1 MGKYLV
7 IILFLVCSCMDKN
20 KNSHSDKVGEGVNLP
35 LTEDVDQILDA
46 LVERYSTV
54 SRSMLQYEPDKTLV
68 ELKKFSVEACPYY
81 EFDIQKFYSSPSLA
95 QILECLSLPQDKACL
110 LGKRTDGTTFLLM
123 TIKEGG
129 VWKME
134 SMIED
139 WEKVVSW
146 LPGKLLNAD
155 TKDYKMFTLYA
166 MTYFLFYRDGE
177 PVYCDLTGK
186 EYTPD
191 KACEELVN
199 EVNRM
204 NLYQEKG
211 KEMKSKTDT
220 AVSYTHL
227 TLPTT

>member
-1 MGKYLV
+1 MSKYLV

-35 LTEDVDQILDA
+35 LTEDVNQILDA

-68 ELKKFSVEACPYY
+68 ELKKCSVEVCPYY
-81 EFDIQKFYSSPSLA
+81 EFDVQKFYAAPSPA

-110 LGKRTDGTTFLLM
+110 LGKRTDGTTFLLI

-177 PVYCDLTGK
+177 LIYCDLTGK

-204 NLYQEKG
+204 NLYQEKV

-220 AVSYTHL
+220 DL
-227 TLPTT
+227 KL

>member
-1 MGKYLV
+1 M
-7 IILFLVCSCMDKN
+7 
-20 KNSHSDKVGEGVNLP
+20 NLP

-220 AVSYTHL
+220 DL
-227 TLPTT
+227 KL

>member
-1 MGKYLV
+1 MSKYLV

-35 LTEDVDQILDA
+35 LTEDVNQILDA

-68 ELKKFSVEACPYY
+68 ELKKCSVEVCPYY
-81 EFDIQKFYSSPSLA
+81 EFDVQKFYAAPSPA

-123 TIKEGG
+123 TMKEGD

-204 NLYQEKG
+204 NLYQEKV

-220 AVSYTHL
+220 DL
-227 TLPTT
+227 KL

>member
-1 MGKYLV
+1 MSKYLV

-35 LTEDVDQILDA
+35 LTEDVNQILDA

-68 ELKKFSVEACPYY
+68 ELKKCSVEVCPYY
-81 EFDIQKFYSSPSLA
+81 EFDVQKFYAAPSPA

-110 LGKRTDGTTFLLM
+110 LGKRTDGTTFLLI

-204 NLYQEKG
+204 NLYQEKV

-220 AVSYTHL
+220 DL
-227 TLPTT
+227 KL

>member
-1 MGKYLV
+1 MSKYLV

-20 KNSHSDKVGEGVNLP
+20 KNSHSDKVDEGVNLP
-35 LTEDVDQILDA
+35 LTEDVNQILDA

-68 ELKKFSVEACPYY
+68 ELKKCSVEVCPYY
-81 EFDIQKFYSSPSLA
+81 EFDVQKFYAAPSPA

-110 LGKRTDGTTFLLM
+110 LGKRTDGTTFLLL

-155 TKDYKMFTLYA
+155 TKEYKIFTLYA

-177 PVYCDLTGK
+177 PIYCDLTGK

-204 NLYQEKG
+204 NLYQEKV

-220 AVSYTHL
+220 DL
-227 TLPTT
+227 KL

>member
-220 AVSYTHL
+220 DL
-227 TLPTT
+227 KL

>member
-1 MGKYLV
+1 MSKYLV

-35 LTEDVDQILDA
+35 LTEDVNQILDA

-68 ELKKFSVEACPYY
+68 ELKKCSVEVCPYY
-81 EFDIQKFYSSPSLA
+81 EFDVQKFYAAPSPA

-177 PVYCDLTGK
+177 PIYCDLTGK

-204 NLYQEKG
+204 NLYQEKV

-220 AVSYTHL
+220 DL
-227 TLPTT
+227 KL

>member
-1 MGKYLV
+1 MSKYLV

-20 KNSHSDKVGEGVNLP
+20 KNSHSDV
-35 LTEDVDQILDA
+35 
-46 LVERYSTV
+46 
-54 SRSMLQYEPDKTLV
+54 
-68 ELKKFSVEACPYY
+68 
-81 EFDIQKFYSSPSLA
+81 QKFYAAPSPA

-177 PVYCDLTGK
+177 TIYWDLTGK

-204 NLYQEKG
+204 NLYQEKIE
-211 KEMKSKTDT
+211 EMKSKTDT
-220 AVSYTHL
+220 DL
-227 TLPTT
+227 KL

>member
-1 MGKYLV
+1 MSKYLV

-20 KNSHSDKVGEGVNLP
+20 KNSHSDKVGEGMNLP

-68 ELKKFSVEACPYY
+68 ELKKCSVEKCPYY
-81 EFDIQKFYSSPSLA
+81 EFDVQKFYSSPSPA
-95 QILECLSLPQDKACL
+95 KILECLSLPQDKACL

-123 TIKEGG
+123 TIKEGS

-155 TKDYKMFTLYA
+155 TEEYKMFTLYA
-166 MTYFLFYRDGE
+166 MTYFLFCRDGG

-204 NLYQEKG
+204 NLYQEKVE
-211 KEMKSKTDT
+211 KMKFKTD
-220 AVSYTHL
+220 SDL
-227 TLPTT
+227 KL

>member
-1 MGKYLV
+1 MSKYLV

-20 KNSHSDKVGEGVNLP
+20 KNSHSDKVGEGANLP
-35 LTEDVDQILDA
+35 LTEDVNQILDA

-68 ELKKFSVEACPYY
+68 ELKKFSIEACPYY
-81 EFDIQKFYSSPSLA
+81 EFDVQKFYAAPSPA

-177 PVYCDLTGK
+177 PIYCDLTGK

-191 KACEELVN
+191 KVCEELVN

-204 NLYQEKG
+204 NLYQEKV

-220 AVSYTHL
+220 DL
-227 TLPTT
+227 KL